1 MISKP
6 NRLAWVFG
14 WLLAFASVPASAR
27 LNVFACEPE
36 WASLVSALLPD
47 ATITTATTAWQDPH
61 YIEARPSLIAAM
73 RKADLAVCTGASL
86 EAGWLPSLIS
96 RAANRKIQPGSD
108 GLFFAADHAPLH
120 QSHEHVDRS
129 MGDVHPEGDP
139 HLHLSPDAIPLVA
152 DALAERLAALV
163 PDQQAQIQ
171 MRYIRWRGEWNQ
183 QRQSWCSAAR
193 QLAGTGVVTQHSTF
207 DYLLRWLGIEVIADL
222 EPKPGLPPGSAHLRN
237 VLATPDLARASV
249 IIVASYQDDRPA
261 RWLSSQS
268 GVPAIVLPGTVT
280 GQPGEE
286 TLEQVI
292 NLIVDTLLNHQEP
305 TNVE

>member
-14 WLLAFASVPASAR
+14 WLLAFASVPASAS

-36 WASLVSALLPD
+36 WASLVSALLPN

-96 RAANRKIQPGSD
+96 RAANRKIQ
-108 GLFFAADHAPLH
+108 
-120 QSHEHVDRS
+120 
-129 MGDVHPEGDP
+129 
-139 HLHLSPDAIPLVA
+139 
-152 DALAERLAALV
+152 
-163 PDQQAQIQ
+163 
-171 MRYIRWRGEWNQ
+171 
-183 QRQSWCSAAR
+183 
-193 QLAGTGVVTQHSTF
+193 
-207 DYLLRWLGIEVIADL
+207 
-222 EPKPGLPPGSAHLRN
+222 PGSAHLRN